1 MAKLSAILGTIEGI
15 VSRATMAKATTT
27 KKPTKAPAS
36 KPKAAEA
43 GGPVFHTVSPHLVC
57 AGATDAIEFYKNAF
71 GAKET
76 FRLAGAEGKLMHAC
90 VVIGDSPVFL
100 VDEFPEWGSLGP
112 KARNG
117 TSVTLHL
124 TVPDADAAA
133 AKAVAAGATLTMPV
147 EEMFWGDRYGIVTD
161 PFGHRWSIAHKVKTL
176 TAEEIAAAMPKNVD
190 CG

>member
-1 MAKLSAILGTIEGI
+1 MAKT
-15 VSRATMAKATTT
+15 TTT
-27 KKPTKAPAS
+27 KKPAKSPAS
-36 KPKAAEA
+36 KSKSAEA
-43 GGPVFHTVSPHLVC
+43 ETPVFHTVSPHLVC
-57 AGATDAIEFYKNAF
+57 AGAVEAIEFYKAAF

-76 FRLAGAEGKLMHAC
+76 FRLMGADGSLMHAC

-147 EEMFWGDRYGIVTD
+147 ADMFWGDRYGIVTD
-161 PFGHRWSIAHKVKTL
+161 PFGHRWSIAHKVKTM
-176 TAEEIAAAMPKNVD
+176 TSQEIAAAATKEGD
-190 CG
+190 CA